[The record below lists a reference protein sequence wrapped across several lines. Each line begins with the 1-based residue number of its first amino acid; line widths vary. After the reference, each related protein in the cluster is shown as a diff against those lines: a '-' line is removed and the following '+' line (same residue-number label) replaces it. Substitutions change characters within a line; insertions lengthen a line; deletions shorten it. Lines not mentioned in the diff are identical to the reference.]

1 MRKLRAFTLRLR
13 GLFQSRRA
21 NDDFAAE
28 LETHVALHI
37 DEGIRAGLTSAEA
50 RRQALIQ
57 LGGAEQT
64 HQAVRIR
71 RTLPWLE
78 SLIQDTRYGLR
89 TLRRSPG
96 FTITAV
102 LTLAL
107 GIGANLG
114 VFQLLYA
121 VILAELPVPHPEE
134 VVRINAAR
142 SPFDQSWTVSY
153 PAYQR
158 LRAATPDIALM
169 ASAYAQNATL
179 DLPNRASIEAACTLV
194 SDNYFSGL
202 GVQPAAGRLFVQADE
217 RMGQGEWPVVLRY
230 DFARNTFGSAQQAVG
245 RHILLNDRAF
255 VVIGVAHRRFLGDRT
270 GYAPD
275 IWLPLALQST
285 GALAIPWDS
294 LGPGHDVSLDK
305 PWYNQPTIF
314 WLVLMARIPPER
326 RAAVLAHWDQAFRN
340 DREVMTE
347 ATADPVVKAALLHV
361 KTGVAPLSENGMR
374 KRFTGPLTLLMAL
387 SASIF
392 LVGCLNLA
400 NLQLARLQARAHEL
414 SVRMALGASSARLIR
429 QIVLEDALLVAGGS
443 VCAFVLGRAASGILA
458 RWASNRSALFTFD
471 LHPNVPL
478 AALGV
483 GFMLLSLL
491 CFSILP
497 SVIFI
502 RTGVEQTAGSRAKV
516 AGIPQTARQ
525 RLRSNALLGTQ
536 VSLSLLLSTMSG
548 CFAATLVHW
557 ETVDVGMDREHV
569 LIVRPELHQPRY
581 TDHSE
586 MLPNLYSRIQERL
599 QALPGVRSAAVEMC
613 GGIHCGWIT
622 ALYVHGRNDLTDA
635 QVHGQED
642 HVGVGFFS
650 TLGIPI
656 LRGRDFSS
664 SDTDKTQPVAI
675 LSHGYARQLF
685 ADADPIGQW
694 VGYGPAPN
702 DHKFLIVGEV
712 ADARV
717 NGAERE
723 APPAV
728 YMSINQNPA
737 PVNSIRVRA
746 VGDPRQ
752 LSESVRHAL
761 YEVDPALPV
770 SEIVPLATELNGDL
784 GTEKLLARLAGI
796 YASLT
801 LLLVAIGFYGVM
813 SSRTARRKSEFGIRL
828 ALGATR
834 RHIQMLIVR
843 QTARILFAGILPGA
857 ILSILAVRATG
868 HFLYG
873 SVSANSLVIIA
884 ASLVLA
890 LAGILATLVPA
901 RRAAAVDPMQ
911 ALRAE

>member
-1 MRKLRAFTLRLR
+1 MRWPWERAKESLSEEIESHLQMAITERVARGEDPAHARAAALREIGNLP
-13 GLFQSRRA
+13 
-21 NDDFAAE
+21 
-28 LETHVALHI
+28 
-37 DEGIRAGLTSAEA
+37 
-50 RRQALIQ
+50 LIEDVTRERW
-57 LGGAEQT
+57 GWM
-64 HQAVRIR
+64 
-71 RTLPWLE
+71 WLE
-78 SLIQDTRYGLR
+78 NLLHDTRYALR
-89 TLRRSPG
+89 QLRRAPA
-96 FTITAV
+96 FTATAL
-102 LTLAL
+102 LTLAF

-121 VILAELPVPHPEE
+121 VILAELPIPHPEE
-134 VVRINAAR
+134 VVRIHAAR
-142 SPFDQSWTVSY
+142 TPFDQSWTISY
-153 PAYQR
+153 PAYER
-158 LRAATPDIALM
+158 LRAATPDVPLIAT
-169 ASAYAQNATL
+169 AYAQDATL
-179 DLPNRASIEAACTLV
+179 GLPNRAAIDVSCRLV

-202 GVQPAAGRLFVQADE
+202 GVTAAAGRMFVQADD
-217 RMGQGEWPVVLRY
+217 RIGQDEWPVVLRY

-245 RHILLNDRAF
+245 THILLNNRAF
-255 VVIGVAHRRFLGDRT
+255 VVIGVAHRRFLGDIT
-270 GYAPD
+270 GFAPD
-275 IWLPLALQST
+275 MWLPLALQST
-285 GALAIPWDS
+285 GAFAVPWDS
-294 LGPGHDVSLDK
+294 LGPGYDVHLGK

-314 WLVLMARIPPER
+314 WLELTARIPAER

-347 ATADPVVKAALLHV
+347 ATADPAVKAALLHA
-361 KTGVAPLSENGMR
+361 KTGIAPLSENGMR
-374 KRFTGPLTLLMAL
+374 RRFMGPLTLLMAL

-400 NLQLARLQARAHEL
+400 NLQLARLHSRAHEL
-414 SVRMALGASSARLIR
+414 SVRMALGASRGRLIR
-429 QIVLEDALLVAGGS
+429 QIVLEDSLLVVGGS
-443 VCAFVLGRAASGILA
+443 LCAFVLGRSASGILV
-458 RWASNRSALFTFD
+458 RWASNRNSLFTFD
-471 LHPNVPL
+471 LHPNLPL

-483 GFMLLSLL
+483 GLMLLSLL

-497 SVIFI
+497 AVIFI
-502 RTGVEQTAGSRAKV
+502 RYGVAQTAGSRAKV
-516 AGIPQTARQ
+516 AGISQTARQ
-525 RLRSNALLGTQ
+525 RLRSNVLLCTQ
-536 VSLSLLLSTMSG
+536 VSLSLLLSTMSA

-557 ETVDVGMDREHV
+557 ETMDVGMDREHV

-586 MLPNLYSRIQERL
+586 KLPELYNRIQERL

-622 ALYVHGRNDLTDA
+622 ALYVHGRNDLTDV

-642 HVGVGFFS
+642 HVGLGFFS

-656 LRGRDFSS
+656 LRGRDFSP

-675 LSHGYARQLF
+675 ISRGYARQLF
-685 ADADPIGQW
+685 GDADPIGHS

-723 APPAV
+723 APPVV

-752 LSESVRHAL
+752 LSESVRRAL
-761 YEVDPALPV
+761 YEIDPALPV
-770 SEIVPLATELNGDL
+770 SGIVPLATELNGDL

-813 SSRTARRKSEFGIRL
+813 SSRTARRRSEFGIRI
-828 ALGATR
+828 ALGAN
-834 RHIQMLIVR
+834 RHEIQMLIVG
-843 QTARILFAGILPGA
+843 QTVRILLAGILPGA
-857 ILSILAVRATG
+857 ILSILAVRIAG

-873 SVSANSLVIIA
+873 SVSENSLAIIA
-884 ASLVLA
+884 SSLVLA
-890 LAGILATLVPA
+890 FIGAVATVIPA
-901 RRAAAVDPMQ
+901 RRAAHADPLET
-911 ALRAE
+911 LRSE

>member
-1 MRKLRAFTLRLR
+1 MHWPWERAKESL
-13 GLFQSRRA
+13 SE
-21 NDDFAAE
+21 E
-28 LETHVALHI
+28 LEAHLQMAIAERVA
-37 DEGIRAGLTSAEA
+37 DGEDPAQARAAAMRELGNLP
-50 RRQALIQ
+50 LIEDVTRERW
-57 LGGAEQT
+57 GWM
-64 HQAVRIR
+64 
-71 RTLPWLE
+71 WLE
-78 SLIQDTRYGLR
+78 YLLHDTRYALR
-89 TLRRSPG
+89 QLRRAPA
-96 FTITAV
+96 FTATAL
-102 LTLAL
+102 LTLAF

-134 VVRINAAR
+134 VVRIHAAR
-142 SPFDQSWTVSY
+142 SPFDQSWQISY

-158 LRAATPDIALM
+158 LRAATPDVPLM
-169 ASAYAQNATL
+169 ATAYAEDASL
-179 DLPNRASIEAACTLV
+179 ELPNRASIKASCTLV

-202 GVQPAAGRLFVQADE
+202 GVAPAGGRLFVQADE
-217 RMGQGEWPVVLRY
+217 RMAQDESPVVLRY

-245 RHILLNDRAF
+245 QHIHLNGRAF
-255 VVIGVAHRRFLGDRT
+255 IVIGVAHRRFFGDIT

-285 GALAIPWDS
+285 GAFAVPWDS

-314 WLVLMARIPPER
+314 WLALTARIPPER
-326 RAAVLAHWDQAFRN
+326 RAAVLAHWDQVFRN

-347 ATADPVVKAALLHV
+347 ATADPAVKAVLLNV

-374 KRFTGPLTLLMAL
+374 KRFTVPLTILMAL

-400 NLQLARLQARAHEL
+400 NLQLARLHARAHEL
-414 SVRMALGASSARLIR
+414 SVRIALGASSGRLIR
-429 QIVLEDALLVAGGS
+429 QIVLEDALLLAGGS
-443 VCAFVLGRAASGILA
+443 LCALLLGRAASGILV
-458 RWASNRSALFTFD
+458 RWASDRNALFTFD
-471 LHPNVPL
+471 LHPNLPL
-478 AALGV
+478 ATLGV
-483 GFMLLSLL
+483 GLMLLSLL

-497 SVIFI
+497 AIIFL
-502 RTGVEQTAGSRAKV
+502 RTGVAQTAGSRAKV
-516 AGIPQTARQ
+516 AGISQTARQ
-525 RLRSNALLGTQ
+525 RLRSNVLLGTQ
-536 VSLSLLLSTMSG
+536 VSLSLMLSTMSA
-548 CFAATLVHW
+548 CFAATLMHW
-557 ETVDVGMDREHV
+557 ETVDVGMDRDHV

-586 MLPNLYSRIQERL
+586 MLPELYSKIQERL

-613 GGIHCGWIT
+613 SGIQCWWIT

-642 HVGVGFFS
+642 HVGLGFFS
-650 TLGIPI
+650 TIGIPI

-675 LSHGYARQLF
+675 ISRAYARQLF
-685 ADADPIGQW
+685 GDADPIGQL

-702 DHKFLIVGEV
+702 DHKFLIVGEA

-717 NGAERE
+717 NGAEQE
-723 APPAV
+723 APPVV

-752 LSESVRHAL
+752 LSDSVRKAL
-761 YEVDPALPV
+761 YEVDPSLPV
-770 SEIVPLATELNGDL
+770 SEIVPLAEELNGDL
-784 GTEKLLARLAGI
+784 GTEKLFARLAGI
-796 YASLT
+796 YAGLT

-813 SSRTARRKSEFGIRL
+813 SSRTARRRSEFGIRL

-834 RHIQMLIVR
+834 RHIQMLIVG
-843 QTARILFAGILPGA
+843 QTARILLAGILPGA
-857 ILSILAVRATG
+857 ILSILAVRAAR
-868 HFLYG
+868 HFLFG
-873 SVSANSLVIIA
+873 SVSANSLAIIA
-884 ASLVLA
+884 ASLALA
-890 LAGILATLVPA
+890 FAGILATLIPA
-901 RRAAAVDPMQ
+901 RRAAHSDPLE
-911 ALRAE
+911 ALRSD

>member
-1 MRKLRAFTLRLR
+1 MHWPWEREMESL
-13 GLFQSRRA
+13 SE
-21 NDDFAAE
+21 E
-28 LETHVALHI
+28 LEAHLQMAIAERVAGGEEPAHA
-37 DEGIRAGLTSAEA
+37 RAA
-50 RRQALIQ
+50 ALRE
-57 LGGAEQT
+57 LGN
-64 HQAVRIR
+64 
-71 RTLPWLE
+71 LPLIEDVTRERWGWMWLE
-78 SLIQDTRYGLR
+78 NLLHDTRYALR
-89 TLRRSPG
+89 QLRCAPA
-96 FTITAV
+96 FTATAL
-102 LTLAL
+102 LTLAF
-107 GIGANLG
+107 GIGTNLG

-121 VILAELPVPHPEE
+121 VVLAELPIPHPEE
-134 VVRINAAR
+134 VVRIHAAR
-142 SPFDQSWTVSY
+142 SPFDQSWTISY

-158 LRAATPDIALM
+158 LRAATPDIPLM
-169 ASAYAQNATL
+169 ATAYAQDATL
-179 DLPNRASIEAACTLV
+179 ELPNRASIEASLAPV

-202 GVQPAAGRLFVQADE
+202 GVAPAAGRLFVQADE
-217 RMGQGEWPVVLRY
+217 RMGQSEWPVVLRY
-230 DFARNTFGSAQQAVG
+230 DFARNTLGSAQQAVG
-245 RHILLNDRAF
+245 QHLVLNGRAF
-255 VVIGVAHRRFLGDRT
+255 VVIGVAHRRFLGDIT
-270 GYAPD
+270 GRAPD
-275 IWLPLALQST
+275 IWLPLALQSI
-285 GALAIPWDS
+285 GAVAFSWDS

-305 PWYNQPTIF
+305 PWFNQPTIF
-314 WLVLMARIPPER
+314 WLALTARIPPER
-326 RAAVLAHWDQAFRN
+326 RAAVLAHWDQVFSN

-347 ATADPVVKAALLHV
+347 ATADPAVKAALLHV

-374 KRFTGPLTLLMAL
+374 KRFTVPLTLLMAL

-400 NLQLARLQARAHEL
+400 NLQLARLNARAHEL
-414 SVRMALGASSARLIR
+414 SVRMALGASSGRLIR
-429 QIVLEDALLVAGGS
+429 QIVLEDALLVVGGS
-443 VCAFVLGRAASGILA
+443 VCAFVLGRAASGILV
-458 RWASNRSALFTFD
+458 RWASNRNALFMFD
-471 LHPNVPL
+471 LHLNWPL

-483 GFMLLSLL
+483 GLMLLSLL

-497 SVIFI
+497 AVIFI
-502 RTGVEQTAGSRAKV
+502 RNGVAQTAGSGARV
-516 AGIPQTARQ
+516 AGISQTARQ
-525 RLRSNALLGTQ
+525 RFRSNVLLGTQ

-586 MLPNLYSRIQERL
+586 MLPELYSQIQERL

-642 HVGVGFFS
+642 HVGLGFFS

-664 SDTDKTQPVAI
+664 SDTDKTQRVAI
-675 LSHGYARQLF
+675 ISRAYARQLF
-685 ADADPIGQW
+685 GDADPIGQW
-694 VGYGPAPN
+694 IGYVPAPD
-702 DHKFLIVGEV
+702 DHKFVIVGEV

-723 APPAV
+723 APPVV

-752 LSESVRHAL
+752 LSDSVRHAL
-761 YEVDPALPV
+761 YEVDPALRV

-784 GTEKLLARLAGI
+784 GTEKLFARLAGI

-813 SSRTARRKSEFGIRL
+813 SSRTARRRSEFGIRL

-834 RHIQMLIVR
+834 RNIQMLIVG
-843 QTARILFAGILPGA
+843 QTARILLAGILPGA
-857 ILSILAVRATG
+857 ILSILAVRAAR
-868 HFLYG
+868 HFLFG
-873 SVSANSLVIIA
+873 SVSANSVAIIG

-890 LAGILATLVPA
+890 FAGILATLIPA
-901 RRAAAVDPMQ
+901 RRAAHADPLE
-911 ALRAE
+911 ALRNE

>member
-1 MRKLRAFTLRLR
+1 MHWPWERAKESL
-13 GLFQSRRA
+13 SE
-21 NDDFAAE
+21 E
-28 LETHVALHI
+28 LEAHLQMAIAERVA
-37 DEGIRAGLTSAEA
+37 DGEDPVQARAG
-50 RRQALIQ
+50 ALRE
-57 LGGAEQT
+57 LGN
-64 HQAVRIR
+64 
-71 RTLPWLE
+71 LPLIEDVTREHWGWMWLE
-78 SLIQDTRYGLR
+78 NLLHDTRYALR
-89 TLRRSPG
+89 QLRRAPA
-96 FTITAV
+96 FTATAL
-102 LTLAL
+102 LTLAF

-134 VVRINAAR
+134 VVRIHAAR
-142 SPFDQSWTVSY
+142 TPFDQDWTISY
-153 PAYQR
+153 PAYMR
-158 LRAATPDIALM
+158 LRAATPDVPLIAT
-169 ASAYAQNATL
+169 AYAQDATL
-179 DLPNRASIEAACTLV
+179 GLPNRAPIDVSCSLV

-202 GVQPAAGRLFVQADE
+202 GVTAAAGRMFVQADD
-217 RMGQGEWPVVLRY
+217 RIGQDQWPVVLRY

-245 RHILLNDRAF
+245 THILLNNRAF
-255 VVIGVAHRRFLGDRT
+255 VVIGVAHRRFLGDIT
-270 GYAPD
+270 GFAPD
-275 IWLPLALQST
+275 MWFPLALQST
-285 GALAIPWDS
+285 GAFAVPWDS
-294 LGPGHDVSLDK
+294 LGPGYDVHLGK

-314 WLVLMARIPPER
+314 WLELTARIPAER

-347 ATADPVVKAALLHV
+347 ATADPAVKAALLHA
-361 KTGVAPLSENGMR
+361 KTGIAPLSENGMR
-374 KRFTGPLTLLMAL
+374 SRFMGPLTLLMAL

-400 NLQLARLQARAHEL
+400 NLQLARLHSRAHEL
-414 SVRMALGASSARLIR
+414 SVRMALGASSGRLIR
-429 QIVLEDALLVAGGS
+429 QIVLEDSLLVVGGS
-443 VCAFVLGRAASGILA
+443 LCAFVLGRSASGILV
-458 RWASNRSALFTFD
+458 RWASNRNSLFTFD
-471 LHPNVPL
+471 MHPNLPL

-483 GFMLLSLL
+483 GLMLLSLL

-497 SVIFI
+497 AVIFI
-502 RTGVEQTAGSRAKV
+502 RYGVAQTAGSRAKV
-516 AGIPQTARQ
+516 AGISQTARQ
-525 RLRSNALLGTQ
+525 RLRSNVLLCTQ
-536 VSLSLLLSTMSG
+536 VSLSLLLSTMSA

-557 ETVDVGMDREHV
+557 ETMDVGMDREHV

-586 MLPNLYSRIQERL
+586 KLPELYSRIQERL

-622 ALYVHGRNDLTDA
+622 ALYVHGRSDLTDA

-642 HVGVGFFS
+642 HVGLGFFS

-675 LSHGYARQLF
+675 ISRGYARQLF
-685 ADADPIGQW
+685 GDADPIGHS

-723 APPAV
+723 APPVV

-770 SEIVPLATELNGDL
+770 SEIVPLVTELDGDL
-784 GTEKLLARLAGI
+784 GSEKLLARLAGV

-813 SSRTARRKSEFGIRL
+813 SSRAMRRKSEFGIRL

-834 RHIQMLIVR
+834 GHIQMLIVG
-843 QTARILFAGILPGA
+843 QTARILLAGILPGA
-857 ILSILAVRATG
+857 ILSILAVRAAS

-873 SVSANSLVIIA
+873 SVSANSLAIIA

-890 LAGILATLVPA
+890 IAGSVATLIPA
-901 RRAAAVDPMQ
+901 RRAAFSDPLET
-911 ALRAE
+911 LRSE

>member
-1 MRKLRAFTLRLR
+1 MHWPWERAKERLFEELESHLKMAIAERVARGEEPAQARATALRELGNLPLIEDPTRARRGSMWLENVLHETRYALRQLRRAPAFT
-13 GLFQSRRA
+13 A
-21 NDDFAAE
+21 
-28 LETHVALHI
+28 TAL
-37 DEGIRAGLTSAEA
+37 
-50 RRQALIQ
+50 
-57 LGGAEQT
+57 
-64 HQAVRIR
+64 
-71 RTLPWLE
+71 
-78 SLIQDTRYGLR
+78 
-89 TLRRSPG
+89 
-96 FTITAV
+96 
-102 LTLAL
+102 LTLAI

-121 VILAELPVPHPEE
+121 VVLAELPVPHPEE
-134 VVRINAAR
+134 VVRIHAAR
-142 SPFDQSWTVSY
+142 SPFDQSWTISY

-158 LRAATPDIALM
+158 LRAATPDVPLM
-169 ASAYAQNATL
+169 ASAYAQDATL
-179 DLPNRASIEAACTLV
+179 DLLNRAPIEAACTLV

-202 GVQPAAGRLFVQADE
+202 GVVPAAGRLSVQADE

-245 RHILLNDRAF
+245 QHILLNDRAF

-285 GALAIPWDS
+285 GTLAVPWDS

-326 RAAVLAHWDQAFRN
+326 RGAVLAHWDQVFRN

-347 ATADPVVKAALLHV
+347 ATADPAVKAMLLHAR
-361 KTGVAPLSENGMR
+361 TEVAPLGENGMR
-374 KRFTGPLTLLMAL
+374 KRFMGPLTLLMAL

-400 NLQLARLQARAHEL
+400 NLQLARLHARAHEL
-414 SVRMALGASSARLIR
+414 SVRMALGASSGRLIR
-429 QIVLEDALLVAGGS
+429 QIILEDVLLVVGGS
-443 VCAFVLGRAASGILA
+443 VWAFVLGRAASGILV
-458 RWASNRSALFTFD
+458 RWASNRNALFTFD
-471 LHPNVPL
+471 LRLNLPL

-483 GFMLLSLL
+483 GLMLLSLL
-491 CFSILP
+491 CFSVLP
-497 SVIFI
+497 AFIFI
-502 RTGVEQTAGSRAKV
+502 RTGVAQTAGSGAKV
-516 AGIPQTARQ
+516 AGISQTAHQ
-525 RLRSNALLGTQ
+525 RFRSNVLLGTQ

-581 TDHSE
+581 ADHSE
-586 MLPNLYSRIQERL
+586 TLPQLYSQIQERL

-622 ALYVHGRNDLTDA
+622 ALYVHGRNNLTDA

-642 HVGVGFFS
+642 HVGLGFFS

-675 LSHGYARQLF
+675 ISRAYALQLF
-685 ADADPIGQW
+685 GDADPVGQW
-694 VGYGPAPN
+694 VGYVPAPN
-702 DHKFLIVGEV
+702 DRKFLIVGEV

-723 APPAV
+723 APPVV

-752 LSESVRHAL
+752 LSESVRQAL
-761 YEVDPALPV
+761 REVDPALSV
-770 SEIVPLATELNGDL
+770 GEIVPLATELNGDL

-813 SSRTARRKSEFGIRL
+813 SSRTTRRRSEFGIRL
-828 ALGATR
+828 ALGASR
-834 RHIQMLIVR
+834 RHIQMLIVG
-843 QTARILFAGILPGA
+843 QTARILLAGILPGA
-857 ILSILAVRATG
+857 ILSIVAVRAAG

-873 SVSANSLVIIA
+873 SISANSVVIIA
-884 ASLVLA
+884 ASFVLA
-890 LAGILATLVPA
+890 LAGSIATLIPA
-901 RRAAAVDPMQ
+901 RRAAFADPLET
-911 ALRAE
+911 LRSE